1 MSANS
6 LLQEFHNDVQ
16 KATGDIRAE
25 YLKAKR
31 DKNRRVSKD
40 YLKKYPFVKS
50 HKDYPSYNDVWSIDI
65 IQAKYKKEYELI
77 TSMLIQ
83 KITGIYKHGQTD
95 KTALCNQRIIY
106 NSRRNR
112 LTIAVS
118 KNTVD
123 ANEQW
128 TSRLVK
134 DQHRACP
141 TTPLKDVILV
151 VSSKKNDLNGNATH
165 CKNIKEA
172 IVHLLGGNY
181 SVMFMCSNET
191 RFIDIYTL
199 LKCYHA
205 FTDSRRKKIDIIL
218 DEAHNDKAGI
228 PPHRELVENIIMSPY
243 VESLIPVS
251 ASKGPIANG
260 DILWRD
266 ENLERHA
273 INYTGQSQTISTSE
287 NYSSISDATRVPIE
301 DVLKRLSY
309 KNYGVTHFD
318 KNVFAEC
325 EEPGKYDGWSEE
337 QKREDVDRRR
347 ELEFTP
353 FLQHETLAY
362 NIALNFLDN
371 NILDDTSLIIPETMN
386 VHILTTPLRR
396 AFTNSLCRFAVNKPY
411 NPICIGIYGSN
422 MWVFYRNKMGIV
434 QKENFKATGSSS
446 NEVNEKIND
455 ILGYLKGRGESVK
468 RPLLV
473 MGNYEVTGEAITFVH
488 YEYGPIR
495 SQICLPSANTSP
507 EKNYQAFLRSNY
519 KDDRFRKNDPNFRHP
534 EKYIIGFQEALDDAI
549 TYEEENDLRVKRLL
563 EDSKCETT
571 NTPLIVSQPV
581 VEKRHVSVPCK
592 LQITDPDDPS
602 YVELRNILGCG
613 RRTDEQKQDVLKLL
627 DKMCQR
633 SALVLIDPTAKFGWN
648 SFVIKDIRTYKN
660 TEEKIQE
667 RKQKMGDDYIPVENR
682 WRFKEFD
689 SKHKNNL
696 PYSATDK
703 LAAGECELYTAYDRY
718 EYDGFVNQKTTM
730 WMCYSTQNE

>member
-6 LLQEFHNDVQ
+6 LLQEFYNDVQ
-16 KATGDIRAE
+16 KAVGDKRTE
-25 YLKAKR
+25 YLNAKH

-40 YLKKYPFVKS
+40 YLKKYPFVRSSK
-50 HKDYPSYNDVWSIDI
+50 HYPSYNDVWSIDT
-65 IQAKYKKEYELI
+65 IQAKYKRDYELI
-77 TSMLIQ
+77 TSMLIR

-118 KNTVD
+118 KNTLD
-123 ANEQW
+123 AKDQW
-128 TSRLVK
+128 TSRLMK

-141 TTPLKDVILV
+141 KTPLKDVILV

-165 CKNIKEA
+165 CKNIQEA
-172 IVHLLGGNY
+172 IGHLLRGNY

-191 RFIDIYTL
+191 RFTDIHSL
-199 LKCYHA
+199 LECYHG
-205 FTDSRRKKIDIIL
+205 FNDSRRKKIDIIL

-228 PPHRELVENIIMSPY
+228 PPHRELVENIIMSPF
-243 VESLIPVS
+243 VESFIPVS

-273 INYTGQSQTISTSE
+273 VDYTEHSRTISTSE
-287 NYSSISDATRVPIE
+287 NYSSISDAIHIPIE
-301 DVLKRLSY
+301 DVMKHSSY
-309 KNYGVTHFD
+309 KNYGITHFD
-318 KNVFAEC
+318 RDMFVES

-337 QKREDVDRRR
+337 QKWEDVDKRR

-362 NIALNFLDN
+362 NLALNFLDN
-371 NILDDTSLIIPETMN
+371 NILETPLITSDGLN
-386 VHILTTPLRR
+386 VHIMTTPLRK
-396 AFTNSLCRFAVNKPY
+396 AFTNSLCRHAVNKPY

-422 MWVFYRNKMGIV
+422 MWVFYRNKIGVI

-455 ILGYLKGRGESVK
+455 ILGYLKEKGESVK
-468 RPLLV
+468 RPLLI

-488 YEYGPIR
+488 YEYGTIR

-519 KDDRFRKNDPNFRHP
+519 TDTRFKKNDPNFKHP
-534 EKYIIGFQEALDDAI
+534 EKFIIGFQEALDDAI

-563 EDSKCETT
+563 EDSKRGTT
-571 NTPLIVSQPV
+571 NTPLVVSQPV
-581 VEKRHVSVPCK
+581 VEEKRVSVPCK

-602 YVELRNILGCG
+602 YDELRKILSYA
-613 RRTDEQKQDVLKLL
+613 RRKDEQKHDVLKLL
-627 DKMCQR
+627 HEMSQR
-633 SALVLIDPTAKFGWN
+633 SALVLIDPTAKFSWK
-648 SFVIKDIRTYKN
+648 SFTIKDIRTFKKY
-660 TEEKIQE
+660 TEEEIQE
-667 RKQKMGDDYIPVENR
+667 RKEELGEKYVPIEDR

-696 PYSATDK
+696 PYSAAK
-703 LAAGECELYTAYDRY
+703 LTPGECHLYIAYDRY

-730 WMCYSTQNE
+730 WMYYSTQNE